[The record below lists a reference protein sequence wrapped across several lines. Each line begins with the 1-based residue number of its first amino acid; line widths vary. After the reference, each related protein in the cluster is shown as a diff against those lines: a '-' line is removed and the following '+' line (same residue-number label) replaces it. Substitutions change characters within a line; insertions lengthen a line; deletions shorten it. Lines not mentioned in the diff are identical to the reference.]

1 MTMKA
6 APMATANLP
15 PEMLD
20 AKLRGRMVEQAIE
33 RAEPGR
39 GRLANAP
46 AEIPP
51 RGWKDILWRVF
62 ESSLEHRILSLAGGM
77 AFFCLLALFPG
88 LSAMVTLYGLIAD
101 SSTINNHL
109 SSLAFVLPAGA
120 FELISD
126 QVNLAVRASSGT
138 LGVNFAMSFIFALW
152 SANAGIKAL
161 IDGLNVAY
169 NERETRSFIALNV
182 ESLIFTFLAIAA
194 GIGAIVFIIAVPIAF
209 QVLEIGGWSETLIKY
224 LRWPVLGFF
233 IWIAL
238 AILYRFGPCREQ
250 PKWRWVT
257 WGSTV
262 AALLWIITSISFSWY
277 VSSFGSYDRA
287 YGALGA
293 IIGFMT
299 WIWLSATVILIGAE
313 LNAGMENQTA
323 RDSTVGAERPLGQRG
338 AVVADTIGARAD

>member
-1 MTMKA
+1 
-6 APMATANLP
+6 MATANLP
-15 PEMLD
+15 PELLD
-20 AKLRGRMVEQAIE
+20 GSLPPRAVEQAIA

-46 AEIPP
+46 ADIPA

-62 ESSLEHRILSLAGGM
+62 DSSLEDRVLSLAGGM

-101 SSTINNHL
+101 SSTISGHL
-109 SSLAFVLPAGA
+109 SALAFVLPAGA
-120 FELISD
+120 FDLISD
-126 QVNLAVRASSGT
+126 QINLAVRASSGT
-138 LGVNFAMSFIFALW
+138 LSFSFALSFLFALW
-152 SANAGIKAL
+152 SANAGIKAT

-169 NERETRSFIALNV
+169 GERETRSFIALNV

-194 GIGAIVFIIAVPIAF
+194 GIGAIVFIVAVPIAF
-209 QVLEIGGWSETLIKY
+209 QVLDVGGASETWIKL

-262 AALLWIITSISFSWY
+262 AAILWIITSISFSWY
-277 VSSFGSYDRA
+277 VSSFGSYNRA

-313 LNAGMENQTA
+313 LNAEMEHQTA
-323 RDSTVGAERPLGQRG
+323 RDSTTGTPKPLGKRG
-338 AVVADTIGARAD
+338 AAVADSIGESVD

>member
-1 MTMKA
+1 
-6 APMATANLP
+6 MASAKLP
-15 PEMLD
+15 PEILNGTLSPR
-20 AKLRGRMVEQAIE
+20 AAEQAIDQ
-33 RAEPGR
+33 AEPGR
-39 GRLANAP
+39 GRLADAP
-46 AEIPP
+46 ADIPA

-62 ESSLEHRILSLAGGM
+62 ESSLEDRVLTLAGGM

-88 LSAMVTLYGLIAD
+88 LSAMVTLYGLIANNA
-101 SSTINNHL
+101 TISNHL
-109 SSLAFVLPAGA
+109 SGLAFVLPAGA
-120 FELISD
+120 FQLISD
-126 QVNLAVRASSGT
+126 QINLAVKASSGT
-138 LGVNFAMSFIFALW
+138 LSFSFALSFLFAIW
-152 SANAGIKAL
+152 SANAGIKAT

-169 NERETRSFIALNV
+169 GERERRSFIALNV

-209 QVLEIGGWSETLIKY
+209 RVLEIGHASENWINI

-233 IWIAL
+233 VWAAL

-262 AALLWIITSISFSWY
+262 AATLWILTSISFSWY
-277 VSSFGSYDRA
+277 VSSFGSYDRN

-313 LNAGMENQTA
+313 LNAEMEHQTA
-323 RDSTVGAERPLGQRG
+323 RDSTTGRAKPLGERG
-338 AVVADTIGARAD
+338 ATVADSIGKALD

>member
-1 MTMKA
+1 MTSAK
-6 APMATANLP
+6 LP
-15 PEMLD
+15 PELLNGDLSPRAME
-20 AKLRGRMVEQAIE
+20 KAIDE
-33 RAEPGR
+33 AEPGR
-39 GRLANAP
+39 GRLANTP
-46 AEIPP
+46 ADIPA

-62 ESSLEHRILSLAGGM
+62 ESSLEDRVLTLAGGM

-101 SSTINNHL
+101 NTTINSHL
-109 SSLAFVLPAGA
+109 SGLAFVLPAGA
-120 FELISD
+120 FELIAD

-138 LGVNFAMSFIFALW
+138 LSFSFALSFLFAIW
-152 SANAGIKAL
+152 SANAGIKAT

-169 NERETRSFIALNV
+169 GEREQRSVIALNV

-209 QVLEIGGWSETLIKY
+209 RVLEVGRSSETWITL

-233 IWIAL
+233 VWAAL

-262 AALLWIITSISFSWY
+262 AATLWIITSISFSWY
-277 VSSFGSYDRA
+277 VSSFGSYDRT

-313 LNAGMENQTA
+313 LNAEMEHQTA
-323 RDSTVGAERPLGQRG
+323 RDSTTGRAKPLGKRG
-338 AVVADTIGARAD
+338 AAVADSIGKAQD

>member
-1 MTMKA
+1 
-6 APMATANLP
+6 MASAKLP
-15 PEMLD
+15 PEILNG
-20 AKLRGRMVEQAIE
+20 KLSPRAAEQAIDQ
-33 RAEPGR
+33 AEPGR
-39 GRLANAP
+39 GRLADAP
-46 AEIPP
+46 ADIPA

-62 ESSLEHRILSLAGGM
+62 ESSLEDRVLTLAGGM

-88 LSAMVTLYGLIAD
+88 LSAMVTLYGLIANNATI
-101 SSTINNHL
+101 SSHL
-109 SSLAFVLPAGA
+109 SGLAFVLPAGA
-120 FELISD
+120 FQLISD
-126 QVNLAVRASSGT
+126 QINLAVKASSGT
-138 LGVNFAMSFIFALW
+138 LSFSFALSFLFAIW
-152 SANAGIKAL
+152 SANAGIKAT

-169 NERETRSFIALNV
+169 GERERRSFIALNV

-209 QVLEIGGWSETLIKY
+209 RVLEIGHASENWINI

-233 IWIAL
+233 VWAAL

-262 AALLWIITSISFSWY
+262 AATLWILTSISFSWY
-277 VSSFGSYDRA
+277 VSSFGSYDRN

-313 LNAGMENQTA
+313 LNAEMEHQTA
-323 RDSTVGAERPLGQRG
+323 RDSTTGRAKPLGERG
-338 AVVADTIGARAD
+338 ATVADSIGKALD

>member
-1 MTMKA
+1 
-6 APMATANLP
+6 MASANLP
-15 PEMLD
+15 PEL
-20 AKLRGRMVEQAIE
+20 AGSTLSSTAIEQAID

-39 GRLANAP
+39 GRLADAP
-46 AEIPP
+46 ADIPA

-62 ESSLEHRILSLAGGM
+62 ESSLEDRVLTLAGGM

-101 SSTINNHL
+101 SSTISSHL
-109 SSLAFVLPAGA
+109 SGLAFVLPAGA
-120 FELISD
+120 FELIAD
-126 QVNLAVRASSGT
+126 QINLAVKASSGT
-138 LGVNFAMSFIFALW
+138 LSFSFALSFLFAIW
-152 SANAGIKAL
+152 SANAGIKAT

-169 NERETRSFIALNV
+169 GERERRSVIALNV

-209 QVLEIGGWSETLIKY
+209 RVLEVGGASETWINI

-233 IWIAL
+233 VWAAL

-262 AALLWIITSISFSWY
+262 AAALWIITSISFSWY
-277 VSSFGSYDRA
+277 VSSFGSYDRT

-313 LNAGMENQTA
+313 LNAEMEHQTA
-323 RDSTVGAERPLGQRG
+323 RDSTIGRPKPLGKRG
-338 AVVADTIGARAD
+338 ARMADSIGKAQD